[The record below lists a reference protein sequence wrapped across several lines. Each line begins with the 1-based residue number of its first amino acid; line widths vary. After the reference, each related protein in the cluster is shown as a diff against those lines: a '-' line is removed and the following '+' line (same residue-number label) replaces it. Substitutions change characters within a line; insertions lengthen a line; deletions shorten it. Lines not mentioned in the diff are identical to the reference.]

1 MSRRQ
6 GRKASAGS
14 QPITC
19 RAGERVNLA
28 MTARRIVMN
37 IIVTINATTTTP
49 FKTALQL
56 SALIGSIREKF
67 SATPLGRH

>member
-1 MSRRQ
+1 
-6 GRKASAGS
+6 
-14 QPITC
+14 
-19 RAGERVNLA
+19 